1 MERLG
6 VAVSIIAVIA
16 IALQS
21 TKAVYAT
28 VNGTKNCSKEVND
41 LKSTVL
47 LPRLSTFPIY
57 VLQQEAKINNRFH
70 DIDRTD
76 LSGLRRAMEECAQI
90 LADFRNQVKNLGV
103 LPMRES

>member
-6 VAVSIIAVIA
+6 AAASIIAVIA

-28 VNGTKNCSKEVND
+28 VNGTKNGSKEVND
-41 LKSTVL
+41 LKSTIL
-47 LPRLSTFPIY
+47 IPRLSTFPIY
-57 VLQQEAKINNRFH
+57 VLQQVAKISNPFP
-70 DIDRTD
+70 DIDGTD

-90 LADFRNQVKNLGV
+90 LADF
-103 LPMRES
+103 